1 MFQIAVI
8 GNDDCQPDS
17 PEYQLAYEIGAKI
30 ASLGAL
36 LVCGGGTG
44 IMEAA
49 CCGAKDHGGITLGV
63 LPATKKKSVDYL
75 DIQISTGLGHARNV
89 VVILSADII
98 VAIGGK
104 AGTLSEICFAW
115 IHDKPIIALSAVEG
129 WSARLAGQYLDDR
142 RKNPIYTATTV
153 LEVVQIIEAIRK
165 Q

>member
-8 GNDDCQPDS
+8 GNDDCQSDS
-17 PEYQLAYEIGAKI
+17 REFQLAYEIGSEI
-30 ASLGAL
+30 ATLGAL

-49 CCGAKDHGGITLGV
+49 CRGAKDHGGITLGV
-63 LPATKKKSVDYL
+63 LPAAKKKPIDYL
-75 DIQISTGLGHARNV
+75 DIQIPTGLDHARNV

-115 IHDKPIIALSAVEG
+115 ITGKPIIALSVVEG
-129 WSARLAGQYLDDR
+129 WSARLAGRCLDDR
-142 RKNPIYTATTV
+142 RTSPIYSATTV
-153 LEVVQIIEAIRK
+153 LEVVQIIEAI
-165 Q
+165 QQQ